1 MWILC
6 GEAVAYRILY
16 YRKFLLSSQVI
27 CIGSAYFLQKLSSVV
42 LRNRYA
48 LNYKMHAQNYNLQI
62 DVEKCIICVRKC
74 IKNEWKSC
82 NLVLT
87 MN

>member
-6 GEAVAYRILY
+6 GEAVAYLILY

-42 LRNRYA
+42 LCGIDMHKL
-48 LNYKMHAQNYNLQI
+48 LNACTKL
-62 DVEKCIICVRKC
+62 
-74 IKNEWKSC
+74 
-82 NLVLT
+82 
-87 MN
+87 